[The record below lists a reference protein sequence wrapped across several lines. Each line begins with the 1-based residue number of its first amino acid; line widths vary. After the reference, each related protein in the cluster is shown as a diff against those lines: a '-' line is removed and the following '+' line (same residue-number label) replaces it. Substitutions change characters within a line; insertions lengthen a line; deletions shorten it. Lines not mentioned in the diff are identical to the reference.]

1 MVEAAKSA
9 KHYVLTLGMVLR
21 RKLKADP
28 CDSDLQADN
37 YIVSPWFGIFAY
49 SSIGLY
55 LIMGVLIP
63 LRLSEGTF
71 GAPLV
76 RSRVTEKCLNSNA
89 LDHIPDIIEQQPKTG
104 AVFQECL
111 D

>member
-1 MVEAAKSA
+1 
-9 KHYVLTLGMVLR
+9 
-21 RKLKADP
+21 
-28 CDSDLQADN
+28 
-37 YIVSPWFGIFAY
+37 
-49 SSIGLY
+49 
-55 LIMGVLIP
+55 MGVLIP